1 MQLTFSLQSVAIA
14 APGLDSW
21 EQAQTVLCGQK
32 TYQNTESKLP
42 MATILSS
49 RERRRASRTVNLALA
64 VATAAQQTSKIAAD
78 QLRNVFVSSNGD
90 VDIFHYLCEELAST
104 EPQISPTKFHQSLH
118 NSVAGYWDI
127 ATHSHT
133 ASSSISA
140 QDYGFVSGLLEA
152 GLQVTLEQQPVLLV
166 LYDLNPTTPM
176 DVCNP
181 VWQWMGIGLVITPQ
195 HQANALANIELCIEE
210 STYPITSMNNIAL
223 EKFRQQNPAALGLP
237 LLQALAK
244 RNDTTVIFDYFIPQK
259 MILHLSF
266 GAQHATI

>member
-1 MQLTFSLQSVAIA
+1 MQLSFSLQSVAIA

-21 EQAQTVLCGQK
+21 EQAQTVLCGQ
-32 TYQNTESKLP
+32 TPYQNTE
-42 MATILSS
+42 TIPPVANVLSP

-64 VATAAQQTSKIAAD
+64 VATAAQQTSAIAAD
-78 QLRNVFVSSNGD
+78 QLRKIFVSSNGD
-90 VDIFHYLCEELAST
+90 IDIFHYLCEELAVP

-127 ATHSHT
+127 VTHSHT
-133 ASSSISA
+133 ASTSISA
-140 QDYGFVSGLLEA
+140 QDYGFVSGFLEA
-152 GLQVTLEQQPVLLV
+152 GLQAILEQQPVLLV
-166 LYDLNPTTPM
+166 FYDLNPTAPM

-181 VWQWMGIGLVITPQ
+181 VWQWIGIGLVITPQ
-195 HQANALANIELCIEE
+195 PQANALANIKLCIEE
-210 STYPITSMNNIAL
+210 SPSAITSMNNITL

-244 RNDTTVIFDYFIPQK
+244 RNDTTVIFDYFTPQK